1 MRQKC
6 ALFCFNTKILS
17 RNFFLSNMWR
27 GCLSKDSFK
36 SSKIPSYLCM
46 YFCQLKD
53 DGFFSA
59 EISIILH
66 RRKKIL
72 PPGILHMFFCLPI
85 HPMLNFCVFHCH
97 FLLISFLTL
106 EWFPSTDHTI
116 NVPRCLTQ
124 KKKSHSHVPRNRFSC
139 YVLEID
145 ELVTIWIDSLSCLP
159 FCVCAATLWRLFS
172 CFLRGWR
179 RRREKSFF
187 AGETEWCILCTQH
200 CRRYVCWSV
209 VKTFF
214 LIIPVS
220 CSHSAH
226 AGFLSCFIVCAIL
239 RWDCFSRWTSK
250 TCRNFSFFCC
260 TYTRKVIRVCRWT
273 RWIEVKAHFG
283 SDWK

>member
-124 KKKSHSHVPRNRFSC
+124 KKKISFSC
-139 YVLEID
+139 SSQQV
-145 ELVTIWIDSLSCLP
+145 
-159 FCVCAATLWRLFS
+159 
-172 CFLRGWR
+172 FL
-179 RRREKSFF
+179 
-187 AGETEWCILCTQH
+187 LCT
-200 CRRYVCWSV
+200 RN
-209 VKTFF
+209 
-214 LIIPVS
+214 
-220 CSHSAH
+220 
-226 AGFLSCFIVCAIL
+226 
-239 RWDCFSRWTSK
+239 RWTS
-250 TCRNFSFFCC
+250 NDLDWFSFMLAFLCLC
-260 TYTRKVIRVCRWT
+260 GYIMEIIFLLLARMKTTTRKKLLCRWDGMMYIMYTTLSPICLLERCEDVFSYNSSFLLPLRT
-273 RWIEVKAHFG
+273 RWFFVLLHCVCDSSVRLFFAMNIKNLQKLLFFLLYIYKK
-283 SDWK
+283 SY